1 MNEYGFMTGH
11 LERKSLPLRL
21 AEMIEQELVAG
32 TWGDTLPGHR
42 TLMKFFAVS
51 AKTSLAAI
59 DLLEARG
66 IISVGERGKRRRIL
80 IDPKETN
87 KAMMNLLLIDGFGY
101 LSGEDQMQMQSYRNA
116 WEGEGGKVHTV
127 KFDFPRYHNPSALLR
142 KAVASYSADAILL
155 HVPPLAWVEA
165 AVRLRPVFLAGG
177 EWKGNA
183 ITGSAYNIKDEVM
196 RLAALLREQGHQRV
210 VVPLDLIGRK
220 METAVR
226 EGLAAGLGVDGN
238 DPAVAAFC
246 PVFSESVPAAWQQYW
261 KKIFAKLRP
270 TAVIL
275 STDIQ
280 CLSLYGY
287 CSRQGIRIP
296 EDLSLIC
303 LETSEYLE
311 WFDPLP
317 TRMRFP
323 VNRATA
329 YFKKWVRGGC
339 RPMGLKFFSLDY
351 LEGATV
357 MRLS

>member
-1 MNEYGFMTGH
+1 M
-11 LERKSLPLRL
+11 
-21 AEMIEQELVAG
+21 AG
-32 TWGDTLPGHR
+32 TWGDILPGHR
-42 TLMKFFAVS
+42 TLMNLFAVS

-66 IISVGERGKRRRIL
+66 IISGGERGKRRRIL

-87 KAMMNLLLIDGFGY
+87 KAMRNLLLIDGLGY
-101 LSGEDQMQMQSYRNA
+101 LSGEDQMQIQAYRNA
-116 WEGEGGKVHTV
+116 WEGEGGKVHTIR
-127 KFDFPRYHNPSALLR
+127 FDFPRYQNPSALLR

-183 ITGSAYNIKDEVM
+183 ITGSAYNIKDEVT
-196 RLAALLREQGHQRV
+196 RLAAQLREHGHQRV

-226 EGLAAGLGVDGN
+226 EGLAAGLGVDRN
-238 DPAVAAFC
+238 DPAVAAYC

-280 CLSLYGY
+280 CLSLYGH
-287 CSRQGIRIP
+287 CARQGIRIP

-303 LETSEYLE
+303 LETSEHLE
-311 WFDPLP
+311 WFDPVP

-339 RPMGLKFFSLDY
+339 RPMGMKFFPLDF